1 MDEARRTRH
10 HGCVTHGRLPRRAV
24 LHVASFLVVLLA
36 PLLVAAELGDRAP
49 PIVVSVDGRTVLVEH
64 GTTFGGAIGTL
75 ALRPEAGR
83 LLDVEGEVIDPRAD
97 PGAITLDGA
106 EVRRSTV
113 LAPDDAIVVVN
124 GEDRTEGT
132 RREIR
137 RLPGRQPNNPMYTLA
152 TSRMAKVTTLG
163 RVSGKVVSVR
173 YRPMGGSRRPPAV
186 ALTFDDGPWP
196 GTTRRVVDILER
208 MHATAT
214 FFMIGYLAERYPQ
227 IVRRVERAGMAIGTH
242 SWAHPYRTPF
252 DELTS
257 HRVQTE
263 IERPR
268 TLLARTLGVRPT
280 AFRPPGGHDSGP
292 VVQLAER
299 AGMRVVEWSVDPR
312 DYEADATAA
321 GVAAAVLRSVRPGS
335 IVLLHDGGGD
345 RSATI
350 RALPRIV
357 RGIRRMGLELVAI
370 PA

>member
-1 MDEARRTRH
+1 MDGGGRTRH
-10 HGCVTHGRLPRRAV
+10 HGRVTHGRLPRRAAF
-24 LHVASFLVVLLA
+24 HVAAFLVVLLA
-36 PLLVAAELGDRAP
+36 PLLLAAELGDRAP
-49 PIVVSVDGRTVLVEH
+49 PLAVSVDARTVLLER
-64 GTTFGGAIGTL
+64 GTTFGRAIGSL
-75 ALRPEAGR
+75 GLRSEPGR
-83 LLDVEGEVIDPRAD
+83 LFDVEGEVIDDRAD
-97 PGAITLDGA
+97 PGAITLNG
-106 EVRRSTV
+106 VQVPRSTV
-113 LAPDDAIVVVN
+113 LAPDDAIAVVD

-132 RREIR
+132 RREFR
-137 RLPGRQPNNPMYTLA
+137 RLPGRQPDNPMYTLA

-173 YRPMGGSRRPPAV
+173 YRPLGGSRRPPAV

-196 GTTRRVVDILER
+196 ETTRRVVDVLER

-227 IVRRVERAGMAIGTH
+227 IVRRVERAGMTIGTH

-252 DELTS
+252 DELTP
-257 HRVQTE
+257 HRIETE
-263 IERPR
+263 IEGPR
-268 TLLARTLGVRPT
+268 DLLTRTLGIRPT
-280 AFRPPGGHDSGP
+280 AFRPPGGHDDGR
-292 VVQLAER
+292 VVQLAEQ

-321 GVAAAVLRSVRPGS
+321 GVAEAVLRSVRPGS

-357 RGIRRMGLELVAI
+357 RGIRRMGLELVAV
-370 PA
+370 PT